1 MSRPRL
7 YGALI
12 ACLPLLLTG
21 CNHAVWG
28 NVMALVMAAGL
39 FFGTLSLG
47 RSAPRAGAVETT
59 RTPPGLQG

>member
-7 YGALI
+7 YGALT
-12 ACLPLLLTG
+12 ACLPLLLMG
-21 CNHAVWG
+21 CNHAMVG

-47 RSAPRAGAVETT
+47 RSAPRGGAVEGQ